1 MLVCISVSLMPYSVT
16 VCVSLHVCLLVYM
29 HSSAHTSLCIHTSVK
44 KRDKESECLSV
55 CAGVCKRQKMV
66 CVCVCG
72 CVCRE
77 RERETA
83 GCRAAELKAL
93 ELTGCMPG
101 PPSHLHHPALLFSW
115 VAGLITDP
123 RWHVIARAH
132 TDTGAH
138 AHTHTYRALPHILSF
153 YPSLSLLLSFF
164 HPSFFPVTLSHS
176 LLFLSPAP
184 SNFFFFPS
192 AFFFLLFF
200 LCHSVT
206 FCSLAPGTFYLSFS
220 VSLSPVLLFL
230 MLLSFSDI
238 FHSLQPQ
245 PLLPPLSLSCTPT
258 FVFLSD

>member
-132 TDTGAH
+132 TDTGTRAR
-138 AHTHTYRALPHILSF
+138 THLQSSSSHSF
-153 YPSLSLLLSFF
+153 FLSLSLTLAFFFSPFIFSCHIVTFSPLSFSR
-164 HPSFFPVTLSHS
+164 SFEL
-176 LLFLSPAP
+176 
-184 SNFFFFPS
+184 FFFPS

>member
-132 TDTGAH
+132 TDTGTRAR
-138 AHTHTYRALPHILSF
+138 THLQSSSSHSF
-153 YPSLSLLLSFF
+153 FLSLSL
-164 HPSFFPVTLSHS
+164 TL
-176 LLFLSPAP
+176 
-184 SNFFFFPS
+184 
-192 AFFFLLFF
+192 AFFFSPFIFSCHIVTFSPLSFSRSFELFF
-200 LCHSVT
+200 L
-206 FCSLAPGTFYLSFS
+206 SLCFLFS
-220 VSLSPVLLFL
+220 PLFPVSLCHILF
-230 MLLSFSDI
+230 SRTRHI
-238 FHSLQPQ
+238 
-245 PLLPPLSLSCTPT
+245 LPFFFCF
-258 FVFLSD
+258 FVTRSSISHAPFFF